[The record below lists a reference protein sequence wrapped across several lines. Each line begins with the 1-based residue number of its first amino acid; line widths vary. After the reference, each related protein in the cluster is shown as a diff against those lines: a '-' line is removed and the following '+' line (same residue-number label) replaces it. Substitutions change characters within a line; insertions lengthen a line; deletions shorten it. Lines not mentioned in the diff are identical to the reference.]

1 VNKVPAK
8 FPSPALSGLLA
19 AFVLAGLSA
28 CSEAPAPIAQAPQ
41 PILQGKELRFPAGHP
56 HLALLAITAAA
67 PARTITVELP
77 AKLVWNEERTQRIYP
92 AFAGRVTAIKADL
105 GQSVKAGSLLAQLAS
120 PDFGMAQA
128 DTAKAQAD
136 LGNTEKVL
144 QRQRELFDAGI
155 VARKDLDQAET
166 DAARAQAE
174 AARAKA
180 RTSLYGASAG
190 VNQQLALVSTI
201 NGVVVERNMN
211 PGQEVRPD
219 QSGPGVPALFVVTD
233 PTSLWVQ
240 IDAREADV
248 GTMLVGASFELS
260 IPALPGQTFP
270 GKVTA
275 ASDFIDPST
284 RTIKIRGLV
293 ANPERRLKAE
303 MLATARVQRSMGN
316 GVVIPASAVS
326 LRGSRHVVFVQT
338 QPGVFE
344 ARDVTLSYTGPRE
357 MVVSRGLEVGD
368 QVVTDNALL
377 LSHQFGAAQEESNFP
392 AAGPQP
398 APAASSAKAAQK

>member
-1 VNKVPAK
+1 
-8 FPSPALSGLLA
+8 
-19 AFVLAGLSA
+19 
-28 CSEAPAPIAQAPQ
+28 
-41 PILQGKELRFPAGHP
+41 
-56 HLALLAITAAA
+56 
-67 PARTITVELP
+67 
-77 AKLVWNEERTQRIYP
+77 
-92 AFAGRVTAIKADL
+92 
-105 GQSVKAGSLLAQLAS
+105 
-120 PDFGMAQA
+120 M
-128 DTAKAQAD
+128 
-136 LGNTEKVL
+136 
-144 QRQRELFDAGI
+144 
-155 VARKDLDQAET
+155 ARKDLDQAET

-180 RTSLYGASAG
+180 RTSLYGASTG
-190 VNQQLALVSTI
+190 VNQQLALISSI

-248 GTMLVGASFELS
+248 GTMLVGASFELT
-260 IPALPGQTFP
+260 IPGLPGQTFQ

-326 LRGSRHVVFVQT
+326 LRGSRHVVFLQI

-344 ARDVTLSYTGPRE
+344 SREVTLSYTGPRE
-357 MVVSRGLEVGD
+357 IVVSRGLEVGD
-368 QVVTDNALL
+368 QVVSDNTLL
-377 LSHQFGAAQEESNFP
+377 LAHQFGAAQEDDSAPTP
-392 AAGPQP
+392 AAQP
-398 APAASSAKAAQK
+398 APAASAAAKAAQK

>member
-1 VNKVPAK
+1 VNKIPAK